1 MLPLMVPIRTLGE
14 HHRERVKQH
23 LLQLAPA
30 DRYLRFGYQANDAQV
45 SHYAEQLNFAR
56 DEIFGIFNRE
66 LELVA
71 MAHVAYAEPPQHQQC
86 AEFGVSVLPS
96 ERGRGYGARL
106 FDRAVMQARNRGVNM
121 LFIHAL
127 SENAPMLKIARN
139 AGASVERDRGQD
151 HRPEHR
157 ASTGL
162 VDPQGQRAAP
172 GRPDPGQPELTVGHG
187 ANRAATASST

>member
-71 MAHVAYAEPPQHQQC
+71 MAHVA
-86 AEFGVSVLPS
+86 
-96 ERGRGYGARL
+96 
-106 FDRAVMQARNRGVNM
+106 
-121 LFIHAL
+121 
-127 SENAPMLKIARN
+127 
-139 AGASVERDRGQD
+139 
-151 HRPEHR
+151 
-157 ASTGL
+157 
-162 VDPQGQRAAP
+162 
-172 GRPDPGQPELTVGHG
+172 
-187 ANRAATASST
+187 